1 MKREATKMGK
11 AIIRVPPE
19 KLWHHPGAYSHGTVV
34 EVKPGTKL
42 LFLSG
47 AIARDTQGNRVGL
60 GDMQAQLKQALE
72 NIRTVMEE
80 AGGTLNDVV
89 QLRIYTP
96 RIEEYHK
103 TIDFRRKEFPEL
115 FGEKPGDGP
124 EKATAIT
131 LIGVT
136 RLASEDILIE
146 IEAIAAV

>member
-1 MKREATKMGK
+1 MGK
-11 AIIRVPPE
+11 TIIRVPPE

-47 AIARDTQGNRVGL
+47 AIARDTQGNRVGP
-60 GDMQAQLKQALE
+60 GDMQAQVKQALE

-89 QLRIYTP
+89 QLRVYTP
-96 RIEEYHK
+96 WMEEYHR
-103 TIDFRRKEFPEL
+103 TIDFRRREFPEL

-124 EKATAIT
+124 EKATAVT

-146 IEAIAAV
+146 IEAIAAI